1 MSRNCAGIKKRVLL
15 AASVAS
21 MIDQFN
27 MSNIRLLQDMGYEV
41 HTACNFEKGNTC
53 DETRIRKLKKLL
65 RDMGVKMHQW
75 DCPRELHS
83 LKECWIAYRQMQ
95 KLLERYAVEWLHCH
109 SPIGA
114 ALARLA
120 ALQAGVPVIYTAH
133 GFHFYRGAPLK
144 NWLLYYP
151 AEKVLAHWTDAL
163 ITVNREDYCFARRH
177 LRAEKIFYIP
187 GVGIDTAHFKKLQD
201 EGLRDDEK
209 RLFHEKYQIPQN
221 AFVML
226 SVGELNKGK
235 NHRIVIDAVSAL
247 HRKDVYYLI
256 CGQGAWRQKLLY
268 AAKRQ
273 GIGGQ
278 LRMPGYQENLALV
291 YCNADIFVFPSM
303 REGMPVALMEAMAA
317 GLPCVVSDI
326 RGSRELMRDTAENI
340 QTERR
345 RQDGFVQGGFRFS
358 LHCPQQLVQALRIL
372 LEDEGL
378 RQECGRHN
386 QEIMKRYDQAA
397 VDRRMK
403 KIYEGFDIHTAEQ
416 NPKSFAQKNSVQKSS
431 AQKRPDPKISVIM
444 PVYNMAG
451 DPLLHQAVNS
461 ILHQTFQDWE
471 LILCDDGSTDG
482 TLHQLCRFAAMDQ
495 NQRIRVLKNPVN
507 RGAGYARNACLRT
520 AAGMYIALMDADD
533 CSDPGRLE
541 KQADFLD
548 NHPEYAFAGC
558 NVWLRD
564 RQGVWG
570 RRRMEERPERESFLS
585 TLPFVHPSVMI
596 RAEAV
601 RALGGY
607 AQTRLTR
614 RAEDYEFFMRLYAAG
629 YRGYNMQQE
638 LLRYLEEP
646 DSYQRRRYRSR
657 IAECAVRLQGF
668 RRLGILQGHIRY
680 VLKPLA
686 VGLLPAR
693 LLYLQHKRRFAAEN
707 DRDCDIKL

>member
-1 MSRNCAGIKKRVLL
+1 MSRGCADIKKRVLL

-53 DETRIRKLKKLL
+53 DEKRIRKLKKML
-65 RDMGVKMHQW
+65 RDTGVKIHQW
-75 DCPRELHS
+75 DCPREMHS
-83 LKECWIAYRQMQ
+83 LKACWKAYRQMQ
-95 KLLERYAVEWLHCH
+95 KLLEQYAIEWLHCH

-120 ALQAGVPVIYTAH
+120 ALQIGVPVIYTAH

-151 AEKVLAHWTDAL
+151 VEKVLAHWTDAL
-163 ITVNREDYCFARRH
+163 ITVNREDACFARRH
-177 LRAEKIFYIP
+177 LGAGKIFYIP
-187 GVGIDTAHFKKLQD
+187 GVGIDTALFEKLQD
-201 EGLRDDEK
+201 PELRDEEK
-209 RLFHEKYQIPQN
+209 RLFHKKYQIPQN
-221 AFVML
+221 ALVLL

-235 NHRIVIDAVSAL
+235 NHRIVIDAAAAL

-256 CGQGAWRQKLLY
+256 CGQGAWRQKLLDT
-268 AAKRQ
+268 AKRQ
-273 GIGGQ
+273 GIDGQ
-278 LRMPGYQENLALV
+278 LRMPGYQEDLV
-291 YCNADIFVFPSM
+291 RVYRNADIFVFPSM

-326 RGSRELMRDTAENI
+326 RGNRELMRDSAVNI
-340 QTERR
+340 QTGRR
-345 RQDGFVQGGFRFS
+345 GKGRFAQGGFRFC
-358 LHCPQQLVQALRIL
+358 LRRPQQLVQALRIL

-378 RQECGRHN
+378 RQKCGRYN
-386 QEIMKRYDQAA
+386 QEIIKHYDLAA
-397 VDRRMK
+397 VERRMK
-403 KIYEGFDIHTAEQ
+403 KIYEAFGIRPAGQ
-416 NPKSFAQKNSVQKSS
+416 NAYDGRSGCENHS
-431 AQKRPDPKISVIM
+431 ASADARKKAVPKISVIM
-444 PVYNMAG
+444 PVYNMAD
-451 DPLLHQAVNS
+451 DPLLYRAVNS
-461 ILHQTFQDWE
+461 ILRQTFQNWE
-471 LILCDDGSTDG
+471 LILCDDGSNDR

-495 NQRIRVLKNPVN
+495 RIRVLRNPVN

-520 AAGMYIALMDADD
+520 ALGMYIALMDADD
-533 CSDPGRLE
+533 DSDPLRLE

-548 NHPEYAFAGC
+548 RHPEYAFAGC
-558 NVWLRD
+558 NVWLSD
-564 RQGVWG
+564 RQSIWG
-570 RRRMEERPERESFLS
+570 IRRMEERPDRESFLS

-596 RAEAV
+596 RADAV

-607 AQTRLTR
+607 TQTRLAR

-638 LLRYLEEP
+638 LLSYLEEP
-646 DSYQRRRYRSR
+646 DSYQRRKYGSR

-668 RRLGILQGHIRY
+668 RRLGILKGHIRY

-686 VGLLPAR
+686 VGLLPSR
-693 LLYLQHKRRFAAEN
+693 LLYMQHKRRFAAEN

>member
-1 MSRNCAGIKKRVLL
+1 MSRNCAGKKKRVLL

-53 DETRIRKLKKLL
+53 DEKRIRKLKKML
-65 RDMGVKMHQW
+65 RDMGVKMHRW

-83 LKECWIAYRQMQ
+83 LKECRNAYRQMQ

-163 ITVNREDYCFARRH
+163 ITVNREDYRFARRH

-187 GVGIDTAHFKKLQD
+187 GVGTDTAHFKKLQD
-201 EGLRDDEK
+201 EGLRNDEK
-209 RLFHEKYQIPQN
+209 RLFHETYQIPQN
-221 AFVML
+221 AFVLL

-235 NHRIVIDAVSAL
+235 NHRIVIDAASAL

-256 CGQGAWRQKLLY
+256 CGQGAWREKLLY

-273 GIGGQ
+273 GFDGQ
-278 LRMPGYQENLALV
+278 LRMPGYQENLAWV
-291 YCNADIFVFPSM
+291 YRNADIFVFPSI

-326 RGSRELMRDTAENI
+326 RGSRELMRDAAENI
-340 QTERR
+340 RTAHR
-345 RQDGFVQGGFRFS
+345 RQGGFVQGGFRFS
-358 LHCPQQLVQALRIL
+358 LHCPHQLAQALRIL

-378 RQECGRHN
+378 RQKCGTHN
-386 QEIMKRYDQAA
+386 QEMMKRYDQAA

-403 KIYEGFDIHTAEQ
+403 KIYEEFDICMAEQ
-416 NPKSFAQKNSVQKSS
+416 NAYDRCSGYDKDS
-431 AQKRPDPKISVIM
+431 PKISVIM
-444 PVYNMAG
+444 PVYNMAD
-451 DPLLHQAVNS
+451 DPLLDQAVNS

-471 LILCDDGSTDG
+471 LILCDDGSTDD
-482 TLHQLCRFAAMDQ
+482 TLHHLYRFAVAD
-495 NQRIRVLKNPVN
+495 QRIHILKNPVN

-533 CSDPGRLE
+533 FSDSKRLE
-541 KQADFLD
+541 KQADFLES
-548 NHPEYAFAGC
+548 HPEYAFVGC

-570 RRRMEERPERESFLS
+570 RRRMEERPDSESFLD

-601 RALGGY
+601 HALGGY
-607 AQTRLTR
+607 SQMRIAR

-638 LLRYLEEP
+638 LLGYLEEP
-646 DSYQRRRYRSR
+646 DSYRRRKYKSR

-668 RRLGILQGHIRY
+668 RRLGILKGHSRY

-693 LLYLQHKRRFAAEN
+693 LLYLQHKRRFAAGN
-707 DRDCDIKL
+707 DRNCDIKL